1 MGENCLKDNSIETEK
16 NKKNSIRGWDYKQ
29 TLINGLKSGLIT
41 TWTLTKVIVPVY
53 FAVTILKHTF
63 LLEAISDLFKPFM
76 SVVGLPG
83 EAAIVLVLGN
93 IVNLYAALGAI
104 ATLTLTAK
112 EVTIIAIMLSFSH
125 SLFMETAVAK
135 KTGIN
140 VVIILLIRLSLAIV
154 SGLILNIVL

>member
-1 MGENCLKDNSIETEK
+1 MGENCLKDDSLETEK
-16 NKKNSIRGWDYKQ
+16 HKEYSKKSWDYKQ
-29 TLINGLKSGLIT
+29 TLIKGLKSGLST
-41 TWTLTKVIVPVY
+41 TWTLTKIIVPVY

-63 LLEAISDLFKPFM
+63 LLDAISNFFRPFM
-76 SVVGLPG
+76 NVVGLPG

-104 ATLTLTAK
+104 ATLTLTSK
-112 EVTIIAIMLSFSH
+112 EVTIIAVMLSFSH

>member
-1 MGENCLKDNSIETEK
+1 MGENCLKDSSLKAEDDNEHS
-16 NKKNSIRGWDYKQ
+16 KKVWDYKQ
-29 TLINGLKSGLIT
+29 TLINGLKSGLST
-41 TWTLTKVIVPVY
+41 TWTLTKIIVPVY

-63 LLEAISDLFKPFM
+63 LLEAISNFFKPFM
-76 SVVGLPG
+76 NVVGLPG

-112 EVTIIAIMLSFSH
+112 EVTIIAVMLSFSH

-140 VVIILLIRLSLAIV
+140 VMVILLIRLLLAIA
-154 SGLILNIVL
+154 SGLVLNIVL

>member
-1 MGENCLKDNSIETEK
+1 MGGNCLKDNSIETYRHKEYS
-16 NKKNSIRGWDYKQ
+16 NKGWDYKQ
-29 TLINGLKSGLIT
+29 SLVNGLKSGLST
-41 TWTLTKVIVPVY
+41 SWTLTKIIVPVY

-63 LLEAISDLFKPFM
+63 LLEAISNIFKPFM
-76 SVVGLPG
+76 NIVGLPG

-112 EVTIIAIMLSFSH
+112 EVTIIAVMLSFSH

-140 VVIILLIRLSLAIV
+140 VVIILLIRLSLAII
-154 SGLILNIVL
+154 SGIILNIVL